1 MKKFISLSVS
11 LLLTLLLAAGLFS
24 VTPFAAEE
32 GFPEDITLQT
42 TELSLGGGGYF
53 TTVSFKTTEH
63 FAYKD
68 FSIQEDTIIL
78 SGNTGGTLNVLCHG
92 NMDSSG
98 SGSVIFAFEAN
109 EWEELAPG
117 EYTGEVSYSYV
128 ALAPADDEF
137 DESLNETITG
147 TIKLT
152 VTKGESSESSEDS
165 SEAFEESSEESS
177 EAEDPSEDSS
187 EIEESSEVSEE
198 SSEESTEVEESS
210 EPEES
215 SESEESEEES
225 SEAEETSEE
234 ESSESSKTS
243 KTSNPGKPDTL
254 TMGGSTAASA
264 SGDDKAAPDTGFGN
278 APLIALGVAAMAG
291 LAVLAFRKK

>member
-42 TELSLGGGGYF
+42 TELSSGGYF
-53 TTVSFKTTEH
+53 TEVSFKTTEH

-78 SGNTGGTLNVLCHG
+78 SGNTGGTLTVRCDG
-92 NMDSSG
+92 EMDSSG
-98 SGSVIFAFEAN
+98 SGSMTFAFEAN

-117 EYTGEVSYSYV
+117 EYTGTANYSYV

-165 SEAFEESSEESS
+165 SEVSEESSEESS

-254 TMGGSTAASA
+254 NMGGSTAA